1 MERFRFKYFIIF
13 LLVLLIFCG
22 GLYFGIVNYNKRF
35 KYIENLVGNEFDS
48 NFVFSAE
55 YTAGIKSDKNQ
66 EIKILVLGNSISSGV
81 IVKNIKD
88 DYVNV
93 LIRKISAKLNNRLVR
108 AKVYNLANFERHYK
122 YYDYNILK
130 PLAEYK
136 PDIII
141 FQLGENYMKEDDDL
155 YFQRFVKLINY
166 FGNDNLKIVTSPYW
180 GQRRKNKLNE
190 KAALATNSFYVD
202 ISNLFV
208 YDKKTRADY
217 TKKFDNTALGEH
229 PGEYGMQRIA
239 EEIFILVNACIN
251 KNII

>member
-1 MERFRFKYFIIF
+1 MFMKRINYS
-13 LLVLLIFCG
+13 LLPLILILVC
-22 GLYFGIVNYNKRF
+22 FGIVYGLKSYQSHINKVED
-35 KYIENLVGNEFDS
+35 IISGEFDS
-48 NFVFSAE
+48 SFVFSAE

-66 EIKILVLGNSISSGV
+66 ELKILVLGNSISSGV

-93 LIRKISAKLNNRLVR
+93 LIRKISAKQNNRLVR

-122 YYDYNILK
+122 YYDYNVLK

-141 FQLGENYMKEDDDL
+141 FQLGENYMREDDDL

-190 KAALATNSFYVD
+190 NAALSTNSFYVD
-202 ISNLFV
+202 ISNLFA

-217 TKKFDNTALGEH
+217 KKKFDNTALGEH

-239 EEIFILVNACIN
+239 EEIFILINACMF
-251 KNII
+251 KNLI